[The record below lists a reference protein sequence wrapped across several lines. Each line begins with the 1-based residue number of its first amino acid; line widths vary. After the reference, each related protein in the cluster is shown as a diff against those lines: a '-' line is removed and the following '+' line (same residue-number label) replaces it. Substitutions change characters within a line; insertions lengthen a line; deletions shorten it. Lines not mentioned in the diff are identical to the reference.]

1 MMMGELDFSIIDVF
15 EGNVSIGEGLS
26 LDNLFAEEPISSL
39 LRPNPCVELSINQ
52 LMENLG
58 QNGKIGIKDCACQ
71 YNEEW
76 TPCKFIG
83 TNRITRET
91 SAKKRFDL

>member
-39 LRPNPCVELSINQ
+39 LRPNPCVELSINR
-52 LMENLG
+52 
-58 QNGKIGIKDCACQ
+58 
-71 YNEEW
+71 
-76 TPCKFIG
+76 FI
-83 TNRITRET
+83 TFLKMFCFFFL
-91 SAKKRFDL
+91 AWA